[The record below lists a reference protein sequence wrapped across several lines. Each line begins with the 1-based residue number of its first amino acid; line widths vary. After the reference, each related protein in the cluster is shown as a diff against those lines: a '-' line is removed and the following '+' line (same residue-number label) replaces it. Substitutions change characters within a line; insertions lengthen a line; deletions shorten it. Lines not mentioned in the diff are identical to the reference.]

1 MNKKID
7 VDFGLI
13 INIILIEFAKLL
25 NINPIDIK
33 RKNKKRDVTEIR
45 NLFYKLCYE
54 TFELSFTVIANEMDR
69 SVSTVTRGLRH
80 VNDLFDL
87 KDPTIELIWNMVKD
101 IPYPEDVLQQGLATA
116 RAVHQ
121 PNATIAETKKQFSN
135 NLNLNKS
142 YEGNYRRTTC

>member
-121 PNATIAETKKQFSN
+121 PNATIAVTETQFSN